1 MNDEWRSEVTFDM
14 HSRAQT
20 IVRRLAA
27 GEVSHDLKHE
37 FREKVIVSRDG
48 SVVFVYAASRDQ
60 IGKAEEAILGDPEK
74 HGWRAVSRLRR
85 WHPIEEEWE
94 DPGDPLPVS
103 EGGRREEREALMAR
117 ERAAAEI
124 NGYPEFEVRADL
136 PSHHDAVDL
145 SERLNQEGL
154 PAIHRWRYLVVGA
167 TDEDNARE
175 LAGRI
180 EDESP
185 PETRVKV
192 EGTWAAVIH
201 DRPNPFVL
209 VS

>member
-1 MNDEWRSEVTFDM
+1 VNDEWRLEVTFDI

-20 IVRRLAA
+20 IAGRLAA
-27 GEVSHDLKHE
+27 GEVEHDPKHE
-37 FREKVIVSRDG
+37 FREKVIVSRDD

-60 IGKAEEAILGDPEK
+60 IGRAEDAILRDAEK
-74 HGWRAVSRLRR
+74 HGWRVESRLRR

-94 DPGDPLPVS
+94 DPGDPLPAS
-103 EGGRREEREALMAR
+103 EGVRREEREALMTR

-124 NGYPEFEVRADL
+124 SGYPEFEVRADL
-136 PSHHDAVDL
+136 PSHHDAVGL

-175 LAGRI
+175 LADRI
-180 EDESP
+180 KDESP
-185 PETRVKV
+185 PRTRVKV
-192 EGTWAAVIH
+192 EGTWAAVTH
-201 DRPNPFVL
+201 DRPNPFIL
-209 VS
+209 VT